1 MRYQR
6 LVFILYGFFCRRSDG
21 QGLGVSVNRQ
31 LAPAVAT
38 HRVALR
44 DGFRR
49 RQTLLTDRATVRAA
63 LGKGAAGRQARQI
76 RRRAGNAVQGIT
88 FLKPLFRPTAQQH
101 LGIRMA
107 RVVAQDSRSSTHSS
121 TNPPGVHHRHPVG
134 DLHRG
139 SRYRGSQTRST
150 ARAAFAAR
158 AAGSGSGFAPW
169 RRGRW
174 SAHPPAAAAGYR
186 RAQGRSSPAGAFRRT
201 SRAGKHPAA
210 ARGWECAPG
219 AGPPAPCPGPPGATA
234 LRGGAT
240 LQ

>member
-1 MRYQR
+1 M
-6 LVFILYGFFCRRSDG
+6 VFCRRSDG

-38 HRVALR
+38 HRVAFR

-63 LGKGAAGRQARQI
+63 LGKCAAGRQARQI

-107 RVVAQDSRSSTHSS
+107 RVAQDLAHRRFLDD
-121 TNPPGVHHRHPVG
+121 PPGVHHRHPVG

-139 SRYRGSQTRST
+139 ADIVG
-150 ARAAFAAR
+150 
-158 AAGSGSGFAPW
+158 
-169 RRGRW
+169 
-174 SAHPPAAAAGYR
+174 H
-186 RAQGRSSPAGAFRRT
+186 
-201 SRAGKHPAA
+201 KHD
-210 ARGWECAPG
+210 R
-219 AGPPAPCPGPPGATA
+219 
-234 LRGGAT
+234 
-240 LQ
+240 